1 MNVGTLFLIHGIG
14 DQKPGYSK
22 EWQENI
28 LFYLKPNKINF
39 VEIYW
44 QDVFKK
50 ECITGK
56 TPLQTKLY
64 NTLFDIL
71 TRKAINEKI
80 GPVEFLK
87 EAILDFVL
95 YLTNRNLQKDIKDC
109 LKKPLLQNNI
119 KKPLSIIAHS
129 WGSVITYDALFDF
142 FKEENDFSLDTL
154 FTFGSPLWLFK
165 QMDNILS
172 LFHYSG
178 AKKLNNIERW
188 INVYAKEDPIGASLK
203 SFNVDSD
210 TNVPSIPNIPPH
222 ISYFVKENLYVLK
235 NIIVDSLI
243 HRLT

>member
-1 MNVGTLFLIHGIG
+1 MVTGTLFLIHGIG

-28 LFYLKPNKINF
+28 LYYLKPNKINF
-39 VEIYW
+39 VEIFW

-50 ECITGK
+50 NHITSK

-80 GPVEFLK
+80 GPIEFLK
-87 EAILDFVL
+87 EVILDFVL

-142 FKEENDFSLDTL
+142 LKEENDFSIDTL
-154 FTFGSPLWLFK
+154 FTFGSPLWLLK

-188 INVYAKEDPIGASLK
+188 INAYAKEDPIGASLR
-203 SFNVDSD
+203 SFNVDQDSLI
-210 TNVPSIPNIPPH
+210 PSPSGVPPH
-222 ISYFVKENLYVLK
+222 LSYFVKENRDVLK
-235 NIIVDSLI
+235 DIIADALTY
-243 HRLT
+243 RLT